1 MLKFKEFI
9 TEEEDLMI
17 DDVPEQLLAQ
27 IDTINAELEEI
38 TEDPF
43 ANSAVFFN
51 LIRNTLERFGIII
64 PPGYEMPMLS
74 MDSETAYT
82 LGDSGYYIYVVHNT
96 ELHGII
102 GYAQI
107 VNKTDLDDLMS
118 SEMSDVSSGD
128 EQRIRRWIPPARRD
142 DDSGNT
148 TEYPYPDV
156 SGTWPDPVP

>member
-1 MLKFKEFI
+1 MMERTIQPMLKFKEFLN
-9 TEEEDLMI
+9 EEEDLMI

-51 LIRNTLERFGIII
+51 LIRNTMERFGVVL

-74 MDSETAYT
+74 MDSETAYM
-82 LGDSGYYIYVVHNT
+82 LGDSGYYLYVVHNT
-96 ELHGII
+96 EIGAVI

-107 VNKTDLDDLMS
+107 VDKEDLDDLMS
-118 SEMSDVSSGD
+118 SFAD
-128 EQRIRRWIPPARRD
+128 EEDTEAYVNKPWIPPARRD
-142 DDSGNT
+142 DDSGNDS
-148 TEYPYPDV
+148 EYA
-156 SGTWPDPVP
+156 